1 MTDMVDQITPTETE
15 SIPEAIV
22 AEPPMYQVILLND
35 DFTPMDFVVRIL
47 VELFYLSTEQAE
59 RVMLEVH
66 HKGRGV
72 CGLFTREIAE
82 TRVAQVN
89 QVARQNEHPL
99 LCVMEPAPQ

>member
-1 MTDMVDQITPTETE
+1 MVDQITHIENQTET
-15 SIPEAIV
+15 V
-22 AEPPMYQVILLND
+22 ARIGEPPMYHVILLND
-35 DFTPMDFVVRIL
+35 DFTPMDFVVRVL

-66 HKGRGV
+66 HKGRGL
-72 CGLFTREIAE
+72 CGIFTREIAE

-99 LCVMEPAPQ
+99 LCVMEPAP

>member
-1 MTDMVDQITPTETE
+1 MVDQITPTETE

-35 DFTPMDFVVRIL
+35 DFTPMDFVIRIL

-66 HKGRGV
+66 HKGRGI
-72 CGLFTREIAE
+72 CGVFTREIAE

>member
-1 MTDMVDQITPTETE
+1 MVDYITQHENDTET
-15 SIPEAIV
+15 AAAV
-22 AEPPMYQVILLND
+22 DEPPMYQVILLND
-35 DFTPMDFVVRIL
+35 DFTPMEFVVRVL

-66 HKGRGV
+66 HTGRGL
-72 CGLFTREIAE
+72 CGVFTREIAE

-99 LCVMEPAPQ
+99 LCVMERAP

>member
-1 MTDMVDQITPTETE
+1 MVDQIIPTEAE

-35 DFTPMDFVVRIL
+35 DFTPMEFVVRIL

-72 CGLFTREIAE
+72 CGIFTREIAE

-99 LCVMEPAPQ
+99 LCVMEPASR

>member
-89 QVARQNEHPL
+89 QVARQNDHPL

>member
-1 MTDMVDQITPTETE
+1 MVDQITRIENQTET
-15 SIPEAIV
+15 V
-22 AEPPMYQVILLND
+22 AHIGEPPMYHVILLND
-35 DFTPMDFVVRIL
+35 DFTPMDFVVRVL

-66 HKGRGV
+66 HKGRGL
-72 CGLFTREIAE
+72 CGIFTREIAE

-99 LCVMEPAPQ
+99 LCVMEPAP

>member
-1 MTDMVDQITPTETE
+1 
-15 SIPEAIV
+15 
-22 AEPPMYQVILLND
+22 MYQVILLND

>member
-1 MTDMVDQITPTETE
+1 MVDQITPIETE

-35 DFTPMDFVVRIL
+35 DFTPMDFVIRIL

-66 HKGRGV
+66 HKGRGI
-72 CGLFTREIAE
+72 CGIFTREIAE

-99 LCVMEPAPQ
+99 LCVMEPAAQ

>member
-1 MTDMVDQITPTETE
+1 MVDQIIPTETE

-35 DFTPMDFVVRIL
+35 DFTPMEFVVRIL

-72 CGLFTREIAE
+72 CGIFTREIAE

-99 LCVMEPAPQ
+99 LCVMEPAAQ

>member
-1 MTDMVDQITPTETE
+1 
-15 SIPEAIV
+15 
-22 AEPPMYQVILLND
+22 MYHVILLND
-35 DFTPMDFVVRIL
+35 DFTPMDFVVRVL

-66 HKGRGV
+66 HKGRGL
-72 CGLFTREIAE
+72 CGIFTREIAE

-99 LCVMEPAPQ
+99 LCVMEPAP

>member
-1 MTDMVDQITPTETE
+1 MVDQITPTETE

>member
-1 MTDMVDQITPTETE
+1 MVDQITTTDTE

-35 DFTPMDFVVRIL
+35 DFTPMDFVIRIL

-72 CGLFTREIAE
+72 CGIFT
-82 TRVAQVN
+82 
-89 QVARQNEHPL
+89 
-99 LCVMEPAPQ
+99 

>member
-1 MTDMVDQITPTETE
+1 
-15 SIPEAIV
+15 
-22 AEPPMYQVILLND
+22 MYQVILLND

-89 QVARQNEHPL
+89 QAARQNEHPL

>member
-1 MTDMVDQITPTETE
+1 MVDQITPTETE

-89 QVARQNEHPL
+89 QVSRQNEHPL

>member
-1 MTDMVDQITPTETE
+1 MVDHITQYENDTET
-15 SIPEAIV
+15 AAAV
-22 AEPPMYQVILLND
+22 DEPPMYQVILLND
-35 DFTPMDFVVRIL
+35 DFTPMAFVVRVL

-66 HKGRGV
+66 HTGRGL
-72 CGLFTREIAE
+72 CGIFTREIAE

-99 LCVMEPAPQ
+99 LCVMERAP

>member
-1 MTDMVDQITPTETE
+1 MVDQITTPDTE

-35 DFTPMDFVVRIL
+35 DFTPMDFVIRIL

-72 CGLFTREIAE
+72 CGIFTREIAE

-89 QVARQNEHPL
+89 QVARQNDHPL
-99 LCVMEPAPQ
+99 LCVMEPAAQ

>member
-1 MTDMVDQITPTETE
+1 MVDQITRVDSQTET
-15 SIPEAIV
+15 ATHLG
-22 AEPPMYQVILLND
+22 EPPMYQVILLND

-47 VELFYLSTEQAE
+47 VELFYLSTEQAQ

-66 HKGRGV
+66 MNGRGL
-72 CGLFTREIAE
+72 CGIFTREIAE

-99 LCVMEPAPQ
+99 LCVMEPAP

>member
-1 MTDMVDQITPTETE
+1 MVDQVTRVAPHTETE
-15 SIPEAIV
+15 THLG
-22 AEPPMYQVILLND
+22 EPPMYQVILLND

-47 VELFYLSTEQAE
+47 VELFYLSTEQAQ

-66 HKGRGV
+66 INGRGL
-72 CGLFTREIAE
+72 CGIFTREIAE

-99 LCVMEPAPQ
+99 LCVMEPAP

>member
-1 MTDMVDQITPTETE
+1 MVDHITQHEHDTETI
-15 SIPEAIV
+15 STV
-22 AEPPMYQVILLND
+22 DEPPMYQVILLND

-66 HKGRGV
+66 HTGRGL
-72 CGLFTREIAE
+72 CGIFTREIAE

-99 LCVMEPAPQ
+99 LCVMERAP

>member
-1 MTDMVDQITPTETE
+1 
-15 SIPEAIV
+15 
-22 AEPPMYQVILLND
+22 MYQVILLND

-89 QVARQNEHPL
+89 QVARQNDHPL